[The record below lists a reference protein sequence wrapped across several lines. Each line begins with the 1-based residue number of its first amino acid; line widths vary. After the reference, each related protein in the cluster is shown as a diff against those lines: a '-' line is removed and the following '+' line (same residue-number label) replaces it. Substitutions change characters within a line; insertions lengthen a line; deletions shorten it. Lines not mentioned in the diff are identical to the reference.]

1 MGPKLRAALGAL
13 AVSATLVGGMKTQ
26 EGRALVDYWDNIPA
40 KPVATACYGHTATA
54 VVGTKR
60 TAAECDALLM
70 RDLNTIYVPIV
81 LKYVK
86 VPLTQGQLDALVD
99 FTYNLG
105 EGALKSST
113 LLKHVNAGNHAAAA
127 LEFEKWYRVGG
138 KDCRIPANKCGGIPK
153 RRAWEKALY
162 ES

>member
-1 MGPKLRAALGAL
+1 MNPKLRAAIGVIT
-13 AVSATLVGGMKTQ
+13 VSAALLGGLKGR
-26 EGRALVDYWDNIPA
+26 EGLELIDYWDNIPA

-54 VVGTKR
+54 KVGTKR
-60 TAAECDALLM
+60 TVAECDALLLQ
-70 RDLNTIYVPIV
+70 DLNRIYVPIV
-81 LKYVK
+81 LKHVK

-105 EGALKSST
+105 EGNLKSST

>member
-1 MGPKLRAALGAL
+1 MGPKLRAALGVVT
-13 AVSATLVGGMKTQ
+13 VSAALIGGLKMK

-40 KPVATACYGHTATA
+40 KPVATACYGHTETA
-54 VVGTKR
+54 KVGTVR
-60 TAAECDALLM
+60 TVAECDALLLQ
-70 RDLNTIYVPIV
+70 DLNNIYVPIV

-86 VPLTQGQLDALVD
+86 VPLTQGQLDALTD
-99 FTYNLG
+99 FVYNLG
-105 EGALKSST
+105 EGNFRSST
-113 LLKHVNAGNHAAAA
+113 LLKHVNAGNHEAAA

-153 RRAWEKALY
+153 RRAWEKTLY